1 MNAVRSALIKID
13 WIFSSQLGIAPRT
26 LLESLRALPRYVRDW
41 RRFRRMRG
49 GSVTIVP
56 CLHDWYAK
64 ADATNNEYF
73 WQDLL
78 VARRI
83 FEARPKRHVDVGS
96 RVDGFIAHVASF
108 REVEMLDVRPISRPV
123 PGIAFK
129 QADLMKPVPAAM
141 DGEAYCDSLSCLHAV
156 EHFGLGR
163 YGDPVDPLGYERGI
177 ANMARLLASGG
188 CFYLSTPI
196 GQERVEFNAN
206 RVFDPRTIIR
216 CARANGLQLQELTVI
231 TANGE
236 VSHADLS
243 EESLQRLALAHY
255 NLRLFTFRKSDH

>member
-26 LLESLRALPRYVRDW
+26 LLETLRALPRYVRDW

-96 RVDGFIAHVASF
+96 RDI
-108 REVEMLDVRPISRPV
+108 RVRPV
-123 PGIAFK
+123 
-129 QADLMKPVPAAM
+129 D
-141 DGEAYCDSLSCLHAV
+141 DDSEVGLV
-156 EHFGLGR
+156 EPCG
-163 YGDPVDPLGYERGI
+163 
-177 ANMARLLASGG
+177 
-188 CFYLSTPI
+188 
-196 GQERVEFNAN
+196 
-206 RVFDPRTIIR
+206 
-216 CARANGLQLQELTVI
+216 
-231 TANGE
+231 
-236 VSHADLS
+236 
-243 EESLQRLALAHY
+243 
-255 NLRLFTFRKSDH
+255 